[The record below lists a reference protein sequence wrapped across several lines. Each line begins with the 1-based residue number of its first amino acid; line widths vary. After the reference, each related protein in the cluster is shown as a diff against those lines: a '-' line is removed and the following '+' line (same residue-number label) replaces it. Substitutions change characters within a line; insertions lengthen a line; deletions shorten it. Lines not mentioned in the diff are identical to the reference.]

1 MKLSRKTIRSFIL
14 AGLVAVTTIFV
25 TPAISYNAEPP
36 KHEQISIN
44 TKLAALDINHNS
56 SPRETSDSLRLARR
70 RVVNAKVRKNVVD
83 LTAEEKHAFVN
94 ALQSLKHTFSEGSQL
109 SIYDQFVAVH
119 VAAMGLMFDGAQ
131 GPAAGHDGAHES
143 DLFLPWHREFIHRF
157 EQALQSVDSNVT
169 IPYWDWTDERALS
182 VLFQD
187 DFMGPNGQGVTI
199 KIPLDLGNAQGGPPA
214 SSNNS
219 ASNGVSN
226 GSIPPNSSDGG
237 FGGSGTPNLV
247 EVQGGPVVSGP
258 FSLANG
264 WVLNPDLHFK
274 PSGETFGNT
283 VLRFLQVPPTNNYP
297 VPKEDVEQL
306 FPIDDYQTFR
316 LALEGFI
323 KPSSEGQPTRG
334 VFQHNYFH
342 SFVGGATFD
351 PAVGRP
357 EPLGTM
363 ADLAGS
369 INDPI
374 FWLIHSN
381 VDRIWAEWQEKGHAG
396 SAYYPASGNRY
407 GENLNDRLWP
417 WDGGESTPANW
428 GPGDLLSLLPAFSS
442 DDIVTPADTLN
453 YKKYGYTYDTLK
465 FSLRPRKNG
474 FKKVASL

>member
-1 MKLSRKTIRSFIL
+1 MKISRKTIRTLFL
-14 AGLVAVTTIFV
+14 AGLVAVLIVFG
-25 TPAISYNAEPP
+25 TPAISYNAEPY
-36 KHEQISIN
+36 KHEQASIN
-44 TKLAALDINHNS
+44 TKLAAVDVYHNGS
-56 SPRETSDSLRLARR
+56 ASRYSDSIRLAGRQ
-70 RVVNAKVRKNVVD
+70 VVTAKVRKNVVD
-83 LTAEEKHAFVN
+83 LTSEEKHAFIN
-94 ALQSLKHTFSEGSQL
+94 ALQKLKHTFSEGSQL

-143 DLFLPWHREFIHRF
+143 DLFLPWHREFIYRF
-157 EQALQSVDSNVT
+157 EQALQSVDPNVT
-169 IPYWDWTDERALS
+169 LPYWDWTDARALS
-182 VLFQD
+182 VIFQD

-199 KIPLDLGNAQGGPPA
+199 SIPLDLGNAQGGPPP
-214 SSNNS
+214 SSNG
-219 ASNGVSN
+219 APPNGFTPPN
-226 GSIPPNSSDGG
+226 GSDA
-237 FGGSGTPNLV
+237 GSGTPNLV
-247 EVQGGPVVSGP
+247 EVQGGPVLSGP
-258 FSLANG
+258 FSVASG
-264 WVLNPDLHFK
+264 WVLNPNLHFK
-274 PSGETFGNT
+274 PSGETLGNT
-283 VLRFLQVPPTNNYP
+283 ILRFLQAPPTNNYP

-306 FPIDDYQTFR
+306 FPINDYPTFR

-323 KPSSEGQPTRG
+323 KPSSTGQPTPG

-381 VDRIWAEWQEKGHAG
+381 TDRLWAEWQEKGHQG

-428 GPGDLLSLLPAFSS
+428 GPGDLLSLLPGFSS

-465 FSLRPRKNG
+465 VSSRQPNKRRVT
-474 FKKVASL
+474 KVAGV